1 MKNGLMLLGDGF
13 EETEAISTHDILTR
27 THEISLRYVS
37 ISSSLSVVS
46 SMGLTVQAQ
55 GLLSQENLANA
66 DFLVL
71 PGGKKGVEALKA
83 SPTAMA
89 TVKTFHEQAKP
100 IYAICAAPSILGELG
115 YLDGK
120 NYTCFPGFQCG
131 KGHYQENGVVI
142 DGDLITGHSMA
153 YTIAFAEAIVKAQLG
168 LAAVKAIYHGTRG
181 ADYPS
186 ESK

>member
-89 TVKTFHEQAKP
+89 AVKAFHEQAKP

-120 NYTCFPGFQCG
+120 TTPVSRAFNAEKATI
-131 KGHYQENGVVI
+131 KRMESS
-142 DGDLITGHSMA
+142 SMA
-153 YTIAFAEAIVKAQLG
+153 TSSPAIRWL
-168 LAAVKAIYHGTRG
+168 TRSPLRK
-181 ADYPS
+181 PS
-186 ESK
+186 SKPSSA